1 MQMSSALPGSPIP
14 RQGMRLRLWAEM
26 LALFLGVPLLM
37 LFTAGMFPL
46 FPILAILLV
55 VAIYLLTRTEGFEW
69 RELLG
74 GDLRPWL
81 PFALLYAAI
90 TAVVTLVLTLWLVP
104 NSLLGFPRY
113 APDRWL
119 MVMMLY
125 PIVSALPQEI
135 IFRPLFFRRYGA
147 LFPTPALAM
156 LANGAAFGIGHL
168 FYQNPVAIGLTA
180 LSGLIIAWA
189 YMRSG
194 SFLLA
199 LLLHAIGG
207 MTIFTV
213 GLGRFFYHG
222 AIPT

>member
-1 MQMSSALPGSPIP
+1 
-14 RQGMRLRLWAEM
+14 
-26 LALFLGVPLLM
+26 
-37 LFTAGMFPL
+37 
-46 FPILAILLV
+46 
-55 VAIYLLTRTEGFEW
+55 
-69 RELLG
+69 
-74 GDLRPWL
+74 
-81 PFALLYAAI
+81 
-90 TAVVTLVLTLWLVP
+90 
-104 NSLLGFPRY
+104 
-113 APDRWL
+113 
-119 MVMMLY
+119 
-125 PIVSALPQEI
+125 
-135 IFRPLFFRRYGA
+135 GA